1 MTFLVRKTPA
11 ASKDGDG
18 TQPPSS
24 LRECVRDAVDAYLD
38 QLDGHP
44 SPDLHRL
51 VMQEVEEPLFEAVLA
66 RTQGNHSKAAATLGM
81 NRGTLRKKLKNY
93 GIE

>member
-1 MTFLVRKTPA
+1 MRHPVNRIHQHKMLTSTNNLRSYAIVSARRSTPI
-11 ASKDGDG
+11 
-18 TQPPSS
+18 
-24 LRECVRDAVDAYLD
+24 LD
-38 QLDGHP
+38 QLDGHA
-44 SPDLHRL
+44 SPDLYRL

-81 NRGTLRKKLKNY
+81 NRGTLRKKLKHY